1 MSDHPAPVPIEAL
14 IDLSSYPLHD
24 PGSVAYASL
33 VQRCR
38 ADLAADGMFNL
49 DRLVTAHAIGIALR
63 SLRPLI
69 DGHSFVHRR
78 RHNIYFA
85 AAVAGIDPTHP
96 ALALM
101 ETTNRTVCA
110 DQVAQSPVV
119 SIYEHGGLR
128 QLLADVIG
136 AEHLYLMDDPLA
148 RVNVMSYRH
157 GEALNWHF
165 DRAEFTVTLLLQAPM
180 SGGEFQYRR
189 DLRAAGDPNHD
200 GVARLLAGKDPEVI
214 TRVIMPG
221 TLNVFRGIDT
231 AHRVT
236 PVEGDRDRVV
246 AVYSYYDRPGVTFTD
261 DERMGFYGRR

>member
-1 MSDHPAPVPIEAL
+1 M
-14 IDLSSYPLHD
+14 
-24 PGSVAYASL
+24 
-33 VQRCR
+33 
-38 ADLAADGMFNL
+38 
-49 DRLVTAHAIGIALR
+49 
-63 SLRPLI
+63 
-69 DGHSFVHRR
+69 
-78 RHNIYFA
+78 
-85 AAVAGIDPTHP
+85 
-96 ALALM
+96 
-101 ETTNRTVCA
+101 
-110 DQVAQSPVV
+110 
-119 SIYEHGGLR
+119 
-128 QLLADVIG
+128 LADVIG